1 MTLPRSLMRCAV
13 LALVF
18 ALGCGHPRSN
28 PRAGDAGVA
37 TDLGVG
43 TDGAAAEDEGVIA
56 ADGSAADGA
65 SADGGSELEPVSVVA
80 CDAIETRPHR
90 GAGECERWL
99 FAERRNGH
107 DRRRGAIHQSGR
119 VHAHRHIHQSGNAG
133 THDGRHL
140 QRNASCER
148 HALPALQHGRQLSVL
163 LRNPH
168 INARQRS
175 CK

>member
-1 MTLPRSLMRCAV
+1 MRCAV

-80 CDAIETRPHR
+80 CDAIETRPTAVQASASGGFSPNVVTVTT
-90 GAGECERWL
+90 GAVVRFTNLDAFTHTVTSINPEMLEPMMDGIFNETL
-99 FAERRNGH
+99 PANGTLCL
-107 DRRRGAIHQSGR
+107 RFNTAGSYPFYCAIHTSMRG
-119 VHAHRHIHQSGNAG
+119 
-133 THDGRHL
+133 
-140 QRNASCER
+140 
-148 HALPALQHGRQLSVL
+148 SVVVS
-163 LRNPH
+163 NPTP
-168 INARQRS
+168 
-175 CK
+175 